1 MCVLQPRIVMCN
13 SQLMRA
19 AHTAL
24 QFSEL
29 PQTLCRFYSKTDSA
43 EWRPQEIYKQQR
55 LRASFPATHCCLFS
69 PLQA

>member
-1 MCVLQPRIVMCN
+1 MCVLQPCVVMCN

-29 PQTLCRFYSKTDSA
+29 PQTLCGFYSKTDSA
-43 EWRPQEIYKQQR
+43 EWRPQEIYKQPHKETYWKSPH
-55 LRASFPATHCCLFS
+55 LCCLI
-69 PLQA
+69 